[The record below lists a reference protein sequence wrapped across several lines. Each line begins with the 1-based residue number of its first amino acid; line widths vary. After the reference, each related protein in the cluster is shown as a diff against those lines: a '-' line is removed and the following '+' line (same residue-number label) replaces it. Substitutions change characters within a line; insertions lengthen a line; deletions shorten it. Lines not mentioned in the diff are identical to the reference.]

1 MSRKKVSAPGR
12 GPASGEGERRFTT
25 VEDVQR
31 EGDRV
36 VESILRAIQVYDVTP
51 ATIERCAAHAR
62 TCGFVDQD
70 FVVGRHKD
78 WYAEIEAVR
87 AAAGGGPYHARVAE
101 ARRDPDSAFLRWFED
116 HVRRDDYYLERI
128 VPGAARREAA
138 GILGDAWHA
147 NRFHRI
153 VWPREIA
160 LARLMRIGRQK
171 QKAVLA
177 QIFLAQ
183 VREQPAMAYVG
194 LARLYAKAPVSELDT
209 GFAGSDATGPDDLTV
224 AALAASEEG
233 PAGAEIDFDLL
244 LAAEPLWLRWILA
257 EDGDISGQINRL
269 PREEFGKLV
278 QVSRREAESEQ
289 REETRRRFTAHLR
302 DEESR
307 KGPWLDVSFLTR
319 AKALGY
325 TSNQYVAAFERLLRH
340 RIGSAPSLDA
350 RIDGNDPGSLL
361 VSWLEALAKEKPE
374 PEAPCER
381 GMMFARIDVDGV
393 DPGWMEERL
402 PSSWRLF
409 DHARWDRMTRWRRQ
423 IAENKREVPLD
434 LAVDYAFFLLDDV
447 RRHPVPDEATFND
460 EEDVLYAD

>member
-12 GPASGEGERRFTT
+12 GPASVDGERRFAT

-87 AAAGGGPYHARVAE
+87 ATTGGGPYHARVAE

-183 VREQPAMAYVG
+183 AREQPAMAYVG

-233 PAGAEIDFDLL
+233 PAGVEIDFDLL
-244 LAAEPLWLRWILA
+244 LAAEL
-257 EDGDISGQINRL
+257 
-269 PREEFGKLV
+269 
-278 QVSRREAESEQ
+278 
-289 REETRRRFTAHLR
+289 
-302 DEESR
+302 
-307 KGPWLDVSFLTR
+307 
-319 AKALGY
+319 
-325 TSNQYVAAFERLLRH
+325 SNSVEH
-340 RIGSAPSLDA
+340 
-350 RIDGNDPGSLL
+350 
-361 VSWLEALAKEKPE
+361 
-374 PEAPCER
+374 
-381 GMMFARIDVDGV
+381 
-393 DPGWMEERL
+393 
-402 PSSWRLF
+402 
-409 DHARWDRMTRWRRQ
+409 
-423 IAENKREVPLD
+423 
-434 LAVDYAFFLLDDV
+434 
-447 RRHPVPDEATFND
+447 
-460 EEDVLYAD
+460 